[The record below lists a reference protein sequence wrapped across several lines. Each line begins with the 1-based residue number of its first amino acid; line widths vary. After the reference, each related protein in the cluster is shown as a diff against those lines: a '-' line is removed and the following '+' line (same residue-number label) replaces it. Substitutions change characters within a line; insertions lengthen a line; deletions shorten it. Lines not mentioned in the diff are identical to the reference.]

1 MSLDYDELDKI
12 INKYSKKKNWD
23 KLPPK
28 WEAVKEEKTEEKVE
42 QKYSLDTIQEQME
55 APKTTVNCP
64 ESIKEDKLK
73 DIEKH
78 PENYIEINFI
88 KTVRLVDNFYIPS
101 NLKKFHYKSIE
112 YEIIEDRIYILPTK
126 KDYFI
131 PTCFF
136 KEGMSNPV
144 DFKNKNNGISG
155 KALSLLYDVKLYM
168 DLFSGEEGKYILF
181 VVILTIISISC
192 YLIGLYFILGGRIS

>member
-28 WEAVKEEKTEEKVE
+28 WEAVKEEKKEEKVE

-64 ESIKEDKLK
+64 ESIKQDKLK

-101 NLKKFHYKSIE
+101 NLKKFHYKNIE

-144 DFKNKNNGISG
+144 DFKNKNTS
-155 KALSLLYDVKLYM
+155 K
-168 DLFSGEEGKYILF
+168 
-181 VVILTIISISC
+181 
-192 YLIGLYFILGGRIS
+192 